1 MRHKTLD
8 FSSDPNFNE
17 KWDPDSTTLVYG
29 RIVYCSV
36 ADPVGAGTFWSEP
49 DQYEGPAPP

>member
-1 MRHKTLD
+1 MRHKSLD
-8 FSSDPNFNE
+8 FCSDQNFNE
-17 KWDPDSTTLVYG
+17 KWDPDSSTLVYG